1 MGRKLKRERPKPRR
15 PKWQWAALGAI
26 VLMAAGVAAFW
37 WLSEAQSPSGGKP
50 RLMVDRTE
58 LDLGDFPLER
68 QAKAVF
74 TLTNAGDGPLRILE
88 VPPVSVLQGC

>member
-1 MGRKLKRERPKPRR
+1 MGRKLKKEKPRARR
-15 PKWQWAALGAI
+15 PRWHGAALGAV
-26 VLMAAGVAAFW
+26 VLIAAAATFW

-68 QAKAVF
+68 QAKAAF